1 MKKKKSAADVSK
13 VISETVDATNVK
25 AAAEAADETLTGTA
39 ADVDEIMKKYDRES
53 NTRPWKGIPSYV
65 IKAALALF
73 SLFMIYMNLFAVWD
87 ERIRRSLFLG
97 MVVIFVF
104 VLFPARKNSRKPQK
118 VNRIPWYDVVLAL
131 AGAFSFFYFVANNK
145 AIISHAT
152 HITTLEIW
160 LGVIGILILAECCR
174 RVTGIP
180 ILVVAG
186 CFVIYAFYVN
196 IIDGKSFYKILR
208 KVVYNLFYTTT
219 GVIGTPIGVCSTYIV
234 LFIIFGAF
242 LETTGI
248 ADFFI
253 QCANTLAGS
262 ASGGPAKVAVI
273 SSALCGMVSGSSVG
287 NTVTTGSV
295 TIPMMKS
302 TGYPGEF
309 AGAVEAAASTGGQ
322 IMPPIMGAAAFLMAE
337 MVGVPYSNIVVRAI
351 LPAVLYFTGIF
362 LMVHL
367 RAKRLGLKG
376 IPREQLPKLKTIL
389 PNVYLLI
396 PLFVLVVLIVSGF
409 TMSRSAIIA
418 TLLCIMVSVTRIYLV
433 IPLGII
439 VGLLVTGFPVKPLT
453 CGIALLCIAASLV
466 NIKRFVTVGSIWRE
480 YKAQKSGESTFKRF
494 AAAAEK
500 AKGNKPGEQ
509 NYMTPKRFVDALETG
524 AKNTLSIAVACGIAG
539 IIAGVVTMTGL
550 GQVFISAIVSIS
562 HGNLMIALV
571 LTMLCCIVLG
581 MGVPTTA
588 TYIIMATTCAPIL
601 TTGMG
606 LNSLCASMF
615 VFYFGIVAD
624 ITPPVALAA
633 YAGSAIAKS
642 DPMRTALN
650 ASKLAIAAFLIPY
663 MFCLNP
669 AMLLIDTNPGEFLV
683 IIITSVIGMYA
694 IAAGLEGYMM
704 TKLNPLFRVILVA
717 AGLCL
722 IYPGTLTDII
732 GTAVT
737 AVIFVIELG
746 MKKKAVQA

>member
-1 MKKKKSAADVSK
+1 MEDKNAN
-13 VISETVDATNVK
+13 TVLQED
-25 AAAEAADETLTGTA
+25 LTGTM

-53 NTRPWKGIPSYV
+53 NTRPWEGVPAMV
-65 IKAALALF
+65 IKVLLAAF
-73 SLFMIYMNLFAVWD
+73 SLFMIYMNLFTVWD
-87 ERIRRSLFLG
+87 ERIRRPLFLG
-97 MVVIFVF
+97 IIVIFVF
-104 VLFPARKNSRKPQK
+104 VLFPARKNTAKPMK
-118 VNRIPWYDVVLAL
+118 VNHIPIYDIILAV
-131 AGAFSFFYFVANNK
+131 AGSGSFFYFVINNK
-145 AIISHAT
+145 TIINHAT
-152 HITTLEIW
+152 HISTLEIW
-160 LGVIGILILAECCR
+160 LGVIGIIVLAECCR

-186 CFVIYAFYVN
+186 CFVIYAFASN
-196 IIDGKSFYKILR
+196 LANGKAFYKVLR
-208 KVVYNLFYTTT
+208 SVIYNLFYTTT
-219 GVIGTPIGVCSTYIV
+219 GVIGTPVGVCSTYIV

-242 LETTGI
+242 LEATGI

-253 QCANTLAGS
+253 QCANCLAGA

-295 TIPMMKS
+295 TIPMMKK

-376 IPREQLPKLKTIL
+376 IPKEDLPQAKKILPKI
-389 PNVYLLI
+389 YLLI
-396 PLFVLVVLIVSGF
+396 PLAALVYLIVSGY
-409 TMSRSAIIA
+409 TMSRAAIYA
-418 TLLCIMVSVTRIYLV
+418 TLLCIVVSMFDKEHRMS
-433 IPLGII
+433 PAKFLG
-439 VGLLVTGFPVKPLT
+439 
-453 CGIALLCIAASLV
+453 
-466 NIKRFVTVGSIWRE
+466 
-480 YKAQKSGESTFKRF
+480 
-494 AAAAEK
+494 
-500 AKGNKPGEQ
+500 
-509 NYMTPKRFVDALETG
+509 ALETG
-524 AKNTLSIAVACGIAG
+524 ARNTLSIAVACGIAG

-562 HGNLMIALV
+562 HGHLIIALL
-571 LTMLCCIVLG
+571 LTMVCCIILG

-606 LNSLCASMF
+606 LNTLCASMF

-669 AMLLIDTNPGEFLV
+669 AMLLIDTNAGEFVV

-694 IAAGLEGYMM
+694 IAAGLEGYML
-704 TKLNPLFRVILVA
+704 TNLNTAFRVILIA
-717 AGLCL
+717 AGLML
-722 IYPGTLTDII
+722 IYPGTLTDIV
-732 GTAVT
+732 GTAITV
-737 AVIFVIELG
+737 AVFVVELG
-746 MKKKAVQA
+746 IRRRTAAHSG

>member
-1 MKKKKSAADVSK
+1 MKDVSK
-13 VISETVDATNVK
+13 EMETKEVNT
-25 AAAEAADETLTGTA
+25 AAASSDVGSQ

-53 NTRPWKGIPSYV
+53 NVRPWKGIPAMV
-65 IKAALALF
+65 IKAALAAF
-73 SLFMIYMNLFAVWD
+73 ALFMIYMNLFTVWD
-87 ERIRRSLFLG
+87 ERIRRPLFLG
-97 MVVIFVF
+97 IVVVFVF
-104 VLFPARKNSRKPQK
+104 VIFPARKAGGKPQK
-118 VNRIPWYDVVLAL
+118 VNHIPFYDIILAAL
-131 AGAFSFFYFVANNK
+131 GAGSFFYFVINNRT
-145 AIISHAT
+145 IINHAT
-152 HITTLEIW
+152 RISSLEKW

-180 ILVVAG
+180 ILVVAS
-186 CFVIYAFYVN
+186 CFVIYAFA
-196 IIDGKSFYKILR
+196 IGSSLR

-242 LETTGI
+242 LEATGI
-248 ADFFI
+248 AEFFI
-253 QCANTLAGS
+253 QCANMIAGA

-337 MVGVPYSNIVVRAI
+337 MVGVPYSNIVIRAI

-376 IPREQLPKLKTIL
+376 IPREQLPKARKIL
-389 PNVYLLI
+389 PKIYLLI
-396 PLFVLVVLIVSGF
+396 PLAALVYLIIAGY

-418 TLLCIMVSVTRIYLV
+418 TVLCIIVSLFDKEHR
-433 IPLGII
+433 
-439 VGLLVTGFPVKPLT
+439 LT
-453 CGIALLCIAASLV
+453 
-466 NIKRFVTVGSIWRE
+466 
-480 YKAQKSGESTFKRF
+480 
-494 AAAAEK
+494 
-500 AKGNKPGEQ
+500 PG
-509 NYMTPKRFVDALETG
+509 KFLDALETG
-524 AKNTLSIAVACGIAG
+524 ARNTLSIAVACGIAG

-550 GQVFISAIVSIS
+550 GQVFISAIVSVS
-562 HGNLMIALV
+562 HGHLIIALF
-571 LTMLCCIVLG
+571 LTMLCCILLG

-606 LNSLCASMF
+606 LNAISANMF

-633 YAGSAIAKS
+633 YAGSAIAKA
-642 DPMRTALN
+642 DPMRTGFN
-650 ASKLAIAAFLIPY
+650 ATKLAIAAFLIPY

-669 AMLLIDTNPGEFLV
+669 SMLLIDTNAGEFV
-683 IIITSVIGMYA
+683 IIIITSIVGMYA
-694 IAAGLEGYMM
+694 IAAGLEGYMLTDTNM
-704 TKLNPLFRVILVA
+704 LFRIILIA
-717 AGLCL
+717 AGLLL
-722 IYPGTLTDII
+722 IYPGTLTDVIGII
-732 GTAVT
+732 VVAV
-737 AVIFVIELG
+737 VFVIELQ
-746 MKKKAVQA
+746 KKKAAAPA